1 MLVRLVVNTCVTLGA
16 AHVYLPACIDIF
28 CKVGGTE
35 HLHARTHTRARTHT
49 HTHKHKQ
56 THNFYMSNI
65 AFED

>member
-35 HLHARTHTRARTHT
+35 HLHARTHTRHAHTHT
-49 HTHKHKQ
+49 HTKTNKH
-56 THNFYMSNI
+56 TISI
-65 AFED
+65 